1 MGSYTSAFSRLGQL
15 PAIFTGTDINMLFGW
30 SSAISA
36 SYVAQWRKKEMIKA
50 LGGRSGVYFNLVV
63 QREVDWEEGL
73 RRVYPRAVKVGIDV
87 LREAGWTTQIPARPE
102 VAIPDDCAA
111 YDIEAFD
118 LQPRGR
124 RWFDQVGPG
133 VVNDGAGMLRL
144 RPEWALADMIYRGKD
159 HRYKTAWMLAPD
171 DLELDEAAESPQMAA
186 ALEAMGLSAEDVT
199 EDGYDAI
206 FEELLEW
213 RYQQTGHPTPL
224 EREPVARRRGRPS
237 ERG

>member
-118 LQPRGR
+118 LQPRAR

-133 VVNDGAGMLRL
+133 IVNEGAGMLRL
-144 RPEWALADMIYRGKD
+144 RPEWALADMVYRGKD
-159 HRYKTAWMLAPD
+159 QRYKTAWMLATD
-171 DLELDEAAESPQMAA
+171 DVDFAAAAEAPQMAA
-186 ALEAMGLSAEDVT
+186 ALEAMGLSAADVT
-199 EDGYDAI
+199 KHGYDAI
-206 FEELLEW
+206 YEELLDR
-213 RYQQTGHPTPL
+213 RYPQTDHPTEQ
-224 EREPVARRRGRPS
+224 EREPVEHGRGRPS